1 MGDSAIL
8 RVERMKERPI
18 QRGLNADI
26 VMEERSFSKMVLTN
40 DRDRNILTI
49 VEISIIKKKKLV
61 SKPDRNKQEIK
72 LETHVNIKDVKKRN
86 DQIV

>member
-49 VEISIIKKKKLV
+49 VEIST
-61 SKPDRNKQEIK
+61 R
-72 LETHVNIKDVKKRN
+72 
-86 DQIV
+86 

>member
-1 MGDSAIL
+1 VKKVA
-8 RVERMKERPI
+8 V
-18 QRGLNADI
+18 
-26 VMEERSFSKMVLTN
+26 
-40 DRDRNILTI
+40 TI

-72 LETHVNIKDVKKRN
+72 LETHVNIIDVKNRN